1 MIGPYHSN
9 IFLIIIQVKMINNY
23 NSNLRLKLKINYFKN
38 KMKMNSILIQSKII
52 LIILA
57 QKEVKSEIILNKN
70 LICNRI

>member
-57 QKEVKSEIILNKN
+57 QKEVKSEII
-70 LICNRI
+70 CNRI

>member
-52 LIILA
+52 LTILA